1 MDKSSPSTFNDYSP
15 AVDKAGEFS
24 TTFHPTENSSAGILK
39 VNSFELGD
47 LILIDA
53 PTNPQLHDYT
63 FFIKYIDEEKIKL
76 VNLQDRSLIQ
86 LNMNDN
92 QEIKDESIR
101 RIILKSRSKEKGF
114 ARQMGL
120 LPDKWVNI
128 HFGGEFPRID
138 VGQITNLEEDMIEV
152 TILSENLI
160 YYIDFEYKG
169 IPEYLPLEK
178 IVIRNRPS
186 ILKNDDV
193 INELN
198 GELKNPRNLSV
209 AIESVNQKIAASL
222 DTDEPVESEPD
233 SLAPSIGSKS
243 PANIEPDAYIPNL
256 LTAMYLDAND
266 ILEENIG
273 EYVQLVEV
281 GEKEKRYTLETQVS
295 NIADK
300 LIAKIPVAE
309 RTASVAEKIQNII
322 SKFKQLRTK
331 YSVLDENGNVVQP
344 RRLNAFHKPIID
356 KIAAFERKLE
366 WIMPVVYAQKKV
378 FFDVLDE
385 GEGDGGDENSKN
397 PAIYYEKADETI
409 ANDERAYTE
418 YKNKK
423 IGRGERALKY
433 DKLLEDID
441 RGFHPYV
448 NSEGGYAAQATMCI
462 DAIIEHLDAF
472 QSYTVSN
479 ILKGR
484 GGEAD
489 EVLIKP
495 ADFITTRFID
505 GQSKIVTETTRSGKK
520 TQKRNKVTENE
531 QFSVKSLVMMP
542 ESVVKYSRVNLPS
555 TGILTRAELAMTELH
570 LSRVLNNSVK
580 VDNVVVYDL
589 NKQVAYDED
598 GDEDADANVMPRFL
612 NKVRHYLVGGDISIE
627 TREKFEEFLNS
638 IFPNIRTLI
647 RLMEKYMTDC
657 FSLLKIVE
665 MLEPFAIYSDTISF
679 NQYKEIRYFLK
690 EKIKKEKVA
699 LNEKSKEFFNYSQIA
714 AGGDNGIA
722 DWAEDFF
729 RSNKNYLS
737 WLKKTYGVLDNADE
751 VSEDAGVASK
761 TSVKRTGSE
770 TMGLLNSVDN
780 CAFMSKL
787 VNHRMFSLITPDN
800 VMNVIET
807 GKNEDIGEIEE
818 KTKCGGARL
827 FLSKKYK
834 SIAAM
839 QKDNGIEE
847 LEYDKEFDDTPYHIL
862 DMYKGKQKEMQEDKF
877 MEFFSLVLEE
887 KHGCPHHLAKPLAK
901 TIIRGKKLVA
911 AGDYALVEVSDIA
924 AGKYELAAEK
934 MPIKPY
940 YYKRHGTVWVHDKD
954 IEDQAFMDTN
964 QLFCNLKTKKGD
976 CVQQSSGVAD
986 QHMCLDNKQA
996 IANMQSLLKTKVLK
1010 EFDKRLEISLEELK
1024 EKIEKELI
1032 YMREYVER
1040 CRRLKLAE
1048 LYHTNNVAYRLGR
1061 NEHISHG
1068 EPASIQSPYIELRD
1082 MILSLTD
1089 YVKKQDDIVLFNE
1102 VYTREPSVEQ
1112 GENKYWLYCKET
1124 NTKLFPF
1131 SLFKLASAFKYD
1143 YDKYPAA
1150 MSAVIREVGTMSEDG
1165 EAIIDKYTNYELKKI
1180 DFAEQELYDEQGFRI
1195 HTHEVAEED
1204 TVKQVAS
1211 ALSEKL
1217 VQTAADRVFEDE
1229 TTQIMYNI
1237 SVKLLR
1243 DMGVPKDAVDDLQT
1257 DALTIAK
1264 PMVAKI
1270 IGEKEY
1276 DKKKKEGEKNT
1287 GKKSTLPPYEMYRD
1301 KMLIFLS
1308 ACACLIVVQ
1317 TKVPNVRLVKTFPGC
1332 VRATDGFP
1340 LDMDGEKMGGMK
1352 YIACILL
1359 KLAAKVRPWNA
1370 IEQIKNVEA
1379 MVKNMRTVMEER
1391 YLKTTEIQ
1399 AKYAAKR
1406 DYIRE
1411 NPIVDETSVP
1421 KEHAVEKWVNFMPP
1435 LIEYSIEKT
1444 LQSVSSDFKK
1454 ELITMMRNGH
1464 RDQDVAINVLRS
1476 KILAHTYGIAELIN
1490 KIVKQREPL
1499 LTTRSGNVPF
1509 MENACCNETASKTA
1523 FSYFAGEDAN
1533 VDVFNKRCKNMSV
1546 LLTDVKMLSK
1556 PATLYH
1562 PLPTNI
1568 QYKKVPDEYVEET
1581 IYSAIIHYCKLDRPV
1596 PIPDAY
1602 HSLLTDK
1609 IPGYDRGSTIKE
1621 KMETMKSNGKV
1632 FGVDHLNQLMT
1643 IVNRANAVEG
1653 ISFAE
1658 KPIVQ
1663 MAGLKEFIVGLDE
1676 LDSSKPENNIIDAK
1690 LRRLILDAIGDYK
1703 PTIIVAETRTSE
1715 DLLRRHLRKMN
1726 TEMQEGVFLFLQEN
1740 GNLDSKIG
1748 GMVRDFL
1755 QGGVEEWNLEEEE
1768 PAGVA
1773 KMRTAEHGLYTIA
1786 QYVKSSIYSLVK
1798 MYPSQIKNRHVH
1810 NTDAIPQHWKLSAN
1824 NKTDLELWFKKTLA
1838 GLTRFE
1844 EDIVVGELIG
1854 KIERMFVNL
1863 SLFMDILPL
1872 LAPIYRWSEKEQRMV
1887 EFYSFLS
1894 KSTYLLLLKYCWLSV
1909 WHGYVVAIDARRMRE
1924 LEHKLNLQEKI
1935 NMRET
1940 EVAASMEAFIAV
1952 DDLEMD
1958 IVAGMDKN
1966 AKRIVGELMVELM
1979 KIEMRTKSMFNL
1991 SYSEIEKKIYK
2002 TREDEKREI
2011 TDYLGGMDDEERAVE
2026 NMLKKFKLGRWG
2038 VGLDKSLFKY
2048 DRERY
2053 DKERET
2059 TNQRLRDELMGVGE
2073 NELFVGQINALNGV
2087 GGETGESMTAEEMD
2101 AAEGG
2106 RLAAEYDLEDR
2117 EIRVEEEY
2125 MGEFDEYDEGFDEE

>member
-1 MDKSSPSTFNDYSP
+1 MDKINPSTIN
-15 AVDKAGEFS
+15 A
-24 TTFHPTENSSAGILK
+24 
-39 VNSFELGD
+39 FELGD
-47 LILIDA
+47 LVLIDA
-53 PTNPQLHDYT
+53 PANPQLHDHL

-86 LNMNDN
+86 LNLNES
-92 QEIKDESIR
+92 QEITDESIR

-120 LPDKWVNI
+120 LPGKWVNI

-152 TILSENLI
+152 TILSDNLI
-160 YYIDFEYKG
+160 YYINFEYKG
-169 IPEYLPLEK
+169 LPEYLPIEK
-178 IVIRNRPS
+178 IVHRDRPS

-193 INELN
+193 VKQLN
-198 GELKNPRNLSV
+198 GELKNPHNLSI
-209 AIESVNQKIAASL
+209 AIESINQKIANSL
-222 DTDEPVESEPD
+222 DDDEPIEPSEPD
-233 SLAPSIGSKS
+233 TLAASIGSKS

-281 GEKEKRYTLETQVS
+281 GEKEKRYTLETQIS

-300 LIAKIPVAE
+300 LIGKIPVAE

-331 YSVLDENGNVVQP
+331 YSVLDENGNVLQP

-356 KIAAFERKLE
+356 KIAAFERQLT
-366 WIMPVVYAQKKV
+366 WIMPVVYAQKRV
-378 FFDVLDE
+378 FFDDE
-385 GEGDGGDENSKN
+385 IDEKEDDLNA
-397 PAIYYEKADETI
+397 AIYYSKADESI
-409 ANDERAYTE
+409 ANDERAFIE
-418 YKNKK
+418 YRNKK
-423 IGRGERALKY
+423 LGRGERSLKY

-441 RGFHPYV
+441 RGMHPYV
-448 NSEGGYAAQATMCI
+448 NSSGGYGAQATACI
-462 DAIIEHLDAF
+462 DAIIEQLGGF
-472 QSYTVSN
+472 QSYTVSS
-479 ILKGR
+479 IVKGK
-484 GGEAD
+484 GD
-489 EVLIKP
+489 SPDTLVIQP
-495 ADFITTRFID
+495 TDFVTTRFID
-505 GQSKIVTETTRSGKK
+505 GQTKLVTETTRSGKK
-520 TQKRNKVTENE
+520 TQKRNKVTDDE
-531 QFSVKSLVMMP
+531 QFSVSSLVMLP
-542 ESVVKYSRVNLPS
+542 ESVVKHSRVHLPS
-555 TGILTRAELAMTELH
+555 TGILTRAELAMTDLH
-570 LSRVLNNSVK
+570 LSRVLNNSVDM
-580 VDNVVVYDL
+580 DNVIVYDL
-589 NKQVAYDED
+589 NRQVAYDED
-598 GDEDADANVMPRFL
+598 GENDGDVILPGFL
-612 NKVRHYLVGGDISIE
+612 NKVRHYLVGGHISLE

-665 MLEPFAIYSDTISF
+665 ILEPFAIYSDTISF

-714 AGGDNGIA
+714 GGESSTQP
-722 DWAEDFF
+722 DWSEEFF
-729 RSNKNYLS
+729 KSNTNYLA
-737 WLKKTYGVLDNADE
+737 WLKKTYGVLDNVAE
-751 VSEDAGVASK
+751 VGEDDSSDGKKTAGVN
-761 TSVKRTGSE
+761 RTGSE
-770 TMGLLNSVDN
+770 TMGLLNAVDN
-780 CAFMSKL
+780 GAFISKL
-787 VNHRMFSLITPDN
+787 VNHRMFSLFTPDN
-800 VMNVIET
+800 IMKVIET
-807 GKNEDIGEIEE
+807 GKDEDIGEIEE
-818 KTKCGGARL
+818 KTKCGGPRL
-827 FLSKKYK
+827 FLSKKYR

-839 QKDNGIEE
+839 QKDNGVEE
-847 LEYDKEFDDTPYHIL
+847 LDYDKEFDDTPYHIL

-901 TIIRGKKLVA
+901 TIIRGKKLVS
-911 AGDYALVEVSDIA
+911 AGDYALVEVSDVA
-924 AGKYELAAEK
+924 ANDLTQTKKSGE
-934 MPIKPY
+934 MPMEIY
-940 YYKRHGTVWVHDKD
+940 YYKRQGTLWVHDKN

-964 QLFCNLKTKKGD
+964 QLFCNLKSKKGE
-976 CVQQSSGVAD
+976 CVQQPAD
-986 QHMCLDNKQA
+986 GAQPALCLDNKQA
-996 IANMQSLLKTKVLK
+996 IANMQSLLKSKVLK
-1010 EFDKRLEISLEELK
+1010 EFDKRLELSLEELK
-1024 EKIEKELI
+1024 EKIEKELVA
-1032 YMREYVER
+1032 MREYVER
-1040 CRRLKLAE
+1040 CRKLKLAE

-1061 NEHISHG
+1061 NEHITRGDTESV
-1068 EPASIQSPYIELRD
+1068 QSPYMDLRD
-1082 MILSLTD
+1082 MILSQTD

-1102 VYTREPSVEQ
+1102 VYTREPNVEQ

-1143 YDKYPAA
+1143 YDKYAA
-1150 MSAVIREVGTMSEDG
+1150 VMSTVIRDVGTMSEDG

-1195 HTHEVAEED
+1195 QTHELAEED

-1217 VQTAADRVFEDE
+1217 TTQTTSEKVFEDE

-1243 DMGVPKDAVDDLQT
+1243 DMGVSKSEVDDLQT
-1257 DALTIAK
+1257 DAMTIAK

-1308 ACACLIVVQ
+1308 ACAVLIVIQ
-1317 TKVPNVRLVKTFPGC
+1317 TRTPNVRLVKTFPGC
-1332 VRATDGFP
+1332 VRATDGYP
-1340 LDMDGEKMGGMK
+1340 LDIDGEKMGGMK
-1352 YIACILL
+1352 YISCILL
-1359 KLAAKVRPWNA
+1359 KLAAKIRPWNS
-1370 IEQIKNVEA
+1370 IEQVKNVES
-1379 MVKNMRTVMEER
+1379 MLKNMRTVMDER
-1391 YLKTTEIQ
+1391 YMKLPEIQ
-1399 AKYAAKR
+1399 ARYALKR

-1411 NPIVDETSVP
+1411 NPIIDETSVP

-1499 LTTRSGNVPF
+1499 LTTRNGSVPF
-1509 MENACCNETASKTA
+1509 MENACCNETQSKTA
-1523 FSYFAGEDAN
+1523 LSYFVGEDAN

-1546 LLTDVKMLSK
+1546 LLSDVKMLSK
-1556 PATLYH
+1556 PAILYH

-1596 PIPDAY
+1596 PIPVEY
-1602 HSLLTDK
+1602 HVLLTDK
-1609 IPGYDRGSTIKE
+1609 IAGYDRSATIKE

-1632 FGVDHLNQLMT
+1632 FGVDHLNQMMT
-1643 IVNRANAVEG
+1643 IVNRANRVDG

-1658 KPIVQ
+1658 KPILQ
-1663 MAGLKEFIVGLDE
+1663 INGLKDFIIEIDD
-1676 LDSSKPENNIIDAK
+1676 LDSSKVENNIVDAK
-1690 LRRLILDAIGDYK
+1690 LRRLLLAAIADYK
-1703 PTIIVAETRTSE
+1703 PTIIVSETRTSE

-1726 TEMQEGVFLFLQEN
+1726 SEMQDGVLIFLQEN
-1740 GNLDSKIG
+1740 GNLDTK
-1748 GMVRDFL
+1748 MWTMARDFL
-1755 QGGVEEWNLEEEE
+1755 QGGVEDWNLD
-1768 PAGVA
+1768 GVNDA
-1773 KMRTAEHGLYTIA
+1773 KTKTAEHSLYTIA

-1798 MYPSQIKNRHVH
+1798 MYPNQILNENV
-1810 NTDAIPQHWKLSAN
+1810 NNSDLIPEHWKLSAN
-1824 NKTDLELWFKKTLA
+1824 NKSDLESWFKKTLS
-1838 GLTRFE
+1838 GLKRFE
-1844 EDIVVGELIG
+1844 GDMVVSELIG

-1863 SLFMDILPL
+1863 SLFMDILPI
-1872 LAPIYRWSEKEQRMV
+1872 LAPIYRWSEKDQQIV
-1887 EFYSFLS
+1887 EYYSFLS

-1909 WHGYVVAIDARRMRE
+1909 WHGYIVAIDGRRMRE

-1935 NMRET
+1935 NMRES
-1940 EVAASMEAFIAV
+1940 EVSATMEAFMPI

-1958 IVAGMDKN
+1958 IIAGMDKN
-1966 AKRIVGELMVELM
+1966 AKRIVGELIVEMM
-1979 KIEMRTKSMFNL
+1979 KVEMRTKNMFNL

-2002 TREDEKREI
+2002 TKEDEKREI

-2026 NMLKKFKLGRWG
+2026 NMMKKFKLGRWG

-2053 DKERET
+2053 DKERDT
-2059 TNQRLRDELMGVGE
+2059 TNQRLRDELMGVGD
-2073 NELFVGQINALNGV
+2073 NDLFMNHITALAAGAASGTV
-2087 GGETGESMTAEEMD
+2087 LGDAMTADEME
-2101 AAEGG
+2101 AVEGEQNT
-2106 RLAAEYDLEDR
+2106 AEYDLEDR

-2125 MGEFDEYDEGFDEE
+2125 MGEFDEYDDGFDVFDEE